1 MSDVPPS
8 ESQTSAHAAGEML
21 RQARERAGVH
31 IAALAATLK
40 VPVQRLEA
48 LEQGRTDALPDATF
62 ARALALSVC
71 RVLKIDPAPV
81 LAALPAG
88 APAQLARPTDALDTP
103 MPRDGA
109 SPFGDGVRAARRLPL
124 WVALALLVLA
134 AVLWFVLP
142 SGDGAPGAETTQSG
156 PAAPS
161 VAVPTAPAT
170 AVDAVGA
177 PPVPSSA
184 AVGPSTVVAAP
195 VVIGETPPPAPQPAA
210 TDRPQP
216 SATANGPDAAARIEV
231 RAESWVQVI
240 GASGRVLLQR
250 TMQPGEVIR
259 INEDLPLAVTIGRA
273 DATDVVVRGQPFDL
287 GPVTRN
293 NVARFEIR

>member
-1 MSDVPPS
+1 MSDVPSS
-8 ESQTSAHAAGEML
+8 ESPTAAQAAGEML

-71 RVLKIDPAPV
+71 RVLKIDPTPV

-88 APAQLARPTDALDTP
+88 APAQLSRSTHALDTP

-109 SPFGDGVRAARRLPL
+109 SPFGDGVRAGRRLPA
-124 WVALALLVLA
+124 WMALALLVLA

-142 SGDGAPGAETTQSG
+142 SDDGALGPETTQSG
-156 PAAPS
+156 PTAPNA
-161 VAVPTAPAT
+161 AVPTAPAT
-170 AVDAVGA
+170 SADAANA
-177 PPVPSSA
+177 PSAPSS
-184 AVGPSTVVAAP
+184 VAAGQSTAVASP
-195 VVIGETPPPAPQPAA
+195 VVVGETPPPPPQPAA

-216 SATANGPDAAARIEV
+216 PATASGPDAAARIEV
-231 RAESWVQVI
+231 RAASWVQVI

-250 TMQPGEVIR
+250 TMQPGEVAHFD
-259 INEDLPLAVTIGRA
+259 EDWPLAVTIGRA

-287 GPVTRN
+287 GPVTSN